1 MMLLSFFSLMK
12 ERIKKRVTCPLA
24 FLLLTFLFFCNDDD
38 VNDDENRTTEK
49 EETRLP
55 VKIIVDALLSLTL
68 SLLTTMYESSY
79 KEKK

>member
-1 MMLLSFFSLMK
+1 MK
-12 ERIKKRVTCPLA
+12 EERIKKRVTCPLA